1 MRRSAPTRRS
11 APKKLGF
18 YLLLILAAAYC
29 LGPFL
34 WQAVT
39 SVKPS
44 TELTSL
50 PPILPTNATGTHY
63 VSVFE
68 GHPFL
73 RIIANSFVVASCTTV
88 LSLLVGSL
96 AAFALA
102 KLGIR
107 RKGLILAFILSASM
121 FPPIA
126 TVSPLY
132 IIIRALG
139 LRDTLA
145 ALVMTYTTFSLPL
158 TIWVL
163 TNFFRNIPDELYLA
177 SSVDGCTPFQSF
189 YKVILPLS
197 APGLFA
203 TAILVFIFSWN
214 EFLFALTFTSTVAS
228 RTIPVGIALFPGLH
242 EIPWGEIAAASVV
255 VTIPLVALVFV
266 FQKRIVEG
274 LTAGAVKG

>member
-1 MRRSAPTRRS
+1 MRRTNVKRF
-11 APKKLGF
+11 GF
-18 YLLLILAAAYC
+18 YVLLLLAALYC

-34 WQAVT
+34 WQGIT
-39 SVKPS
+39 SVKPAA
-44 TELTSL
+44 ELTSL
-50 PPILPTNATGTHY
+50 PPILPSQPTTSHY

-73 RIIANSFVVASCTTV
+73 RIIVNSFIVASCTTV
-88 LSLLVGSL
+88 LSLIVGSL

-107 RKGLILAFILSASM
+107 RKGLILALILSASM

-145 ALVMTYTTFSLPL
+145 ALIMTYTTFSLPL

-163 TNFFRNIPDELYLA
+163 TNFFKNIPDELYLA
-177 SSVDGCTPFQSF
+177 SSVDGCSPFQSF
-189 YKVILPLS
+189 YKIILPLA

-242 EIPWGEIAAASVV
+242 EVPWGDIAAASVV
-255 VTIPLVALVFV
+255 VTIPLVVLVFI
-266 FQKRIVEG
+266 FQRRIIEG
-274 LTAGAVKG
+274 LTAGAVRG

>member
-1 MRRSAPTRRS
+1 VRRSAAKRF
-11 APKKLGF
+11 GF
-18 YLLLILAAAYC
+18 YLLLLLAALYC

-39 SVKPS
+39 SVKPAA
-44 TELTSL
+44 ELTSL
-50 PPILPTNATGTHY
+50 PPILPSQPTTSHY

-88 LSLLVGSL
+88 LSLILGSL

-102 KLGIR
+102 KLGMR
-107 RKGLILAFILSASM
+107 RKGLILALVLSASM

-145 ALVMTYTTFSLPL
+145 ALVMMYTTFSLPL

-163 TNFFRNIPDELYLA
+163 TNFFKNIPDELYLA

-189 YKVILPLS
+189 YKIILPLA

-242 EIPWGEIAAASVV
+242 EVPWGDIAAASVV
-255 VTIPLVALVFV
+255 VTIPLIVLVFV

-274 LTAGAVKG
+274 LTAGAVRG

>member
-1 MRRSAPTRRS
+1 MKRLA
-11 APKKLGF
+11 F
-18 YLLLILAAAYC
+18 YALLCVTALYC

-34 WQAVT
+34 WQVIT

-44 TELTSL
+44 AELTSL
-50 PPILPTNATGTHY
+50 PPVLPGRPTLSHYAT
-63 VSVFE
+63 VFTQY
-68 GHPFL
+68 PFL
-73 RIIANSFVVASCTTV
+73 RVIANSFIVASSTTV
-88 LSLLVGSL
+88 ISLAIGSL

-102 KLGIR
+102 KLGLSKR
-107 RKGLILAFILSASM
+107 GLILALILSASM

-132 IIIRALG
+132 VIVRALG

-145 ALVMTYTTFSLPL
+145 ALIMTYSTFTLPL

-177 SSVDGCTPFQSF
+177 STVDGCTPFQAF
-189 YKVILPLS
+189 YKVMLPLA
-197 APGLFA
+197 APGIFA

-228 RTIPVGIALFPGLH
+228 RTIPVAIALFPGVH
-242 EIPWGEIAAASVV
+242 EVPWGEIAAASVV
-255 VTIPLVALVFV
+255 VTVPLVVLVFV
-266 FQKRIVEG
+266 FQRRIIEG
-274 LTAGAVKG
+274 LTAGAVRG